1 LQKVRVLVVDD
12 HSVVRAGVRMLV
24 DAQPDMEV
32 VGEAAEGEEAVAKV
46 GELMPDVVLM
56 DIHMPGVNGLQA
68 TRQIKKRFPQVCVLA
83 LTMYDN
89 EEYFFEMLSAGGS
102 GYVLKNAAP
111 SELVSAIR
119 AVHKGGSYLYPTVA
133 RALVDDYLGRVA
145 AGGERTTYNVLT
157 KEYKVA
163 SLKGEQREPM
173 LTKDLREAQR
183 VISELRVGQLA
194 PVAALDKR
202 ELYYVRVRSD
212 VSLGGVNSWFARM
225 TGEAEETPWVQSSL
239 LTPVRGQ

>member
-1 LQKVRVLVVDD
+1 MRTTLGASLLAALLLGFSTGPAPVGAEVRISNL
-12 HSVVRAGVRMLV
+12 SVFLNDFDVTVT
-24 DAQPDMEV
+24 
-32 VGEAAEGEEAVAKV
+32 
-46 GELMPDVVLM
+46 VVLFGAIPASLHES
-56 DIHMPGVNGLQA
+56 IHTGIATHVRYYVELWQHTRLGVDRRLQA
-68 TRQIKKRFPQVCVLA
+68 RMVERQ
-83 LTMYDN
+83 
-89 EEYFFEMLSAGGS
+89 LS
-102 GYVLKNAAP
+102 
-111 SELVSAIR
+111 
-119 AVHKGGSYLYPTVA
+119 
-133 RALVDDYLGRVA
+133 
-145 AGGERTTYNVLT
+145 YNVLA

-163 SLKGEQREPM
+163 PLKGEQREAI

-194 PVAALDKR
+194 PVAALDKQ

>member
-1 LQKVRVLVVDD
+1 MVIHRRPNRTRIALGASLLAALLLGFPTGPAPVGADVRISNL
-12 HSVVRAGVRMLV
+12 SVFLNDFDVTVT
-24 DAQPDMEV
+24 
-32 VGEAAEGEEAVAKV
+32 
-46 GELMPDVVLM
+46 VVLFGAIPASLHES
-56 DIHMPGVNGLQA
+56 IHTGIATHVRYYVELWQHTRLGVDRRLQA
-68 TRQIKKRFPQVCVLA
+68 RMVERQ
-83 LTMYDN
+83 
-89 EEYFFEMLSAGGS
+89 LS
-102 GYVLKNAAP
+102 
-111 SELVSAIR
+111 
-119 AVHKGGSYLYPTVA
+119 
-133 RALVDDYLGRVA
+133 
-145 AGGERTTYNVLT
+145 YNVLT

-163 SLKGEQREPM
+163 PLKGEQREAI

-194 PVAALDKR
+194 PMAALDKQ